1 VNVYLI
7 VFIIYFGII
16 IATSIVGAKK
26 VESMEDFA
34 VGGNKMGL
42 ILGIGTSMATW
53 LSVASV
59 MGVPGNIY
67 SRGVCAITGWVAGW
81 FFATALM
88 PAIAYKIR
96 RPAVPCRTFP
106 EFIHLRYDPN
116 SEKSKIRIAVAIIE
130 LVGYFIFSFI
140 QVQGFGI
147 VLSSI
152 TGMSYNICC
161 ICFMIILVFT
171 CMGGFESVART
182 DTANAVLIL
191 IGVIAGAITVM
202 DITGGWGNIVENFVT
217 TTAPAIEGSEPLEA
231 GILGTPWGT
240 FGFSAIM
247 STMLSNCFGS
257 VVAPHWVSRFMAPKN
272 AKTACLQM
280 FCVLL
285 ILVPVFA
292 CLIIIGMGGKLMLP
306 SLPAGVTSDYM
317 FPQLIIHY
325 LNPVL
330 GSLALTAICAA
341 AVSTANSMLLHCS
354 TSLVYDIKRVIQGKE
369 STAENDDKT
378 TKELR
383 FWILALGVLAV
394 IGAIGQFSLLA
405 NGFTYVYGAF
415 GSVFFAPI
423 IIGLYSKKMNQPAA
437 WVSMGVGFVMYLYC
451 TICGAPFGL
460 PTFIVSAGLAVIS
473 AIIVMN
479 VTKRPPVE
487 AYEAYFVNDPSEK
500 TIATIHRIR
509 KDAL

>member
-1 VNVYLI
+1 MNIYVI
-7 VFIIYFGII
+7 IFILYFLII
-16 IATSIVGAKK
+16 IGTSIAGSKK
-26 VESMEDFA
+26 VETMEDFA

-67 SRGVCAITGWVAGW
+67 SRGVCAITGWIAGW

-106 EFIHLRYDPN
+106 EFINLRYD
-116 SEKSKIRIAVAIIE
+116 SGSDRSKIRIAVAAVE

-140 QVQGFGI
+140 QIQGFGI

-152 TGMSYNICC
+152 TGLPYNICC
-161 ICFMIILVFT
+161 ILFMVILVFT

-182 DTANAVLIL
+182 DTANALLIL

-202 DITGGWGNIVENFVT
+202 QLTGGIGNMVQNFIT
-217 TTAPAIEGSEPLEA
+217 TTAPAVEGNPELVA
-231 GILGTPWGT
+231 GVLGTPWGT
-240 FGFSAIM
+240 FGFSAII
-247 STMLSNCFGS
+247 STMLANCFGS
-257 VVAPHWVSRFMAPKN
+257 VVAPHWISRFMAPKN
-272 AKTACLQM
+272 AKTASLQM

-285 ILVPVFA
+285 LLVPVFLA
-292 CLIIIGMGGKLMLP
+292 LIVIGIGGKMILP
-306 SLPAGVTSDYM
+306 TLPEGVTSDYM
-317 FPQLIIHY
+317 FPQLIMHH

-330 GSLALTAICAA
+330 GALALTAICAA

-354 TSLVYDIKRVIQGKE
+354 TSLIYDIKRVIQGK
-369 STAENDDKT
+369 TASSDNDDKT

-383 FWILALGVLAV
+383 TWILLLGVLAV
-394 IGAIGQFSLLA
+394 IGAIGRFSLLA
-405 NGFTYVYGAF
+405 QGFTYVYGAF
-415 GSVFFAPI
+415 GSMFFAPI
-423 IIGLYSKKMNQPAA
+423 IIGLYSKRMNQPAA
-437 WVSMGVGFVMYLYC
+437 WVSMFVGLIMYLYC

-460 PTFIVSAGLAVIS
+460 PTFIVCDGLSVIS

-479 VTKRPPVE
+479 VTQRPPVE
-487 AYEAYFVNDPSEK
+487 AYEAFFEDEVSEQ
-500 TIATIHRIR
+500 TLATIHRIR
-509 KDAL
+509 KDA